1 MPNDAEN
8 KIRRMLQEFE
18 HNVRDVN
25 KQTISEIA
33 GEIGA
38 QEFAELGRT
47 IAYTRARYLREVL
60 KLAHSDNDSV
70 NSGVNEALVECRKNY
85 EEAMAG
91 FAALKLA
98 LERGYF
104 ELKDE

>member
-1 MPNDAEN
+1 MPNDEQN

-18 HNVRDVN
+18 HKVIGIN
-25 KQTISEIA
+25 KETIREIA

-38 QEFAELGRT
+38 DDFTAVGRT
-47 IAYTRARYLREVL
+47 IAQARANYLKEVI
-60 KLAHSDNDSV
+60 KLSKADNDSV
-70 NSGVNEALVECRKNY
+70 NAGINESLVEARKNY
-85 EEAMAG
+85 DEAMAG

-104 ELKDE
+104 VLKDS

>member
-1 MPNDAEN
+1 MPNDEQN
-8 KIRRMLQEFE
+8 KVRRMLQEFE
-18 HNVRDVN
+18 HKVIGIN
-25 KQTISEIA
+25 KDTIRELV

-38 QEFAELGRT
+38 DDFTAVGKT
-47 IAYTRARYLREVL
+47 IAHTRANYLNEVI
-60 KLAHSDNDSV
+60 KLSKRDNDSI
-70 NSGVNEALVECRKNY
+70 NEGINESLVEARKNY

-104 ELKDE
+104 VLKED